1 MKDYALEYILGYL
14 KDILE
19 CDYICIKYEDNNLKV
34 NYRWGYIIINIEIDN
49 NFIFNNDTIQIS
61 RKCEREI
68 CNKVLS
74 LMHKE
79 EN

>member
-14 KDILE
+14 KDMLE
-19 CDYICIKYEDNNLKV
+19 CDYIGVRYDGNILKV
-34 NYRWGYIIINIEIDN
+34 NYRWGYIIINVEIDS

-61 RKCEREI
+61 RRCEREI
-68 CNKVLS
+68 CNKVLR

>member
-14 KDILE
+14 KDVLD
-19 CDYICIKYEDNNLKV
+19 CDYICVKYDGNNLKI
-34 NYRWGYIIINIEIDN
+34 NYRWGYIIINVEIDN

-68 CNKVLS
+68 CNKVLR

>member
-1 MKDYALEYILGYL
+1 MKEYALEYILGYL
-14 KDILE
+14 KDVLE
-19 CDYICIKYEDNNLKV
+19 CDYISVKYDDNNLEI
-34 NYRWGYIIINIEIDN
+34 NYRWGYLIINVKIDS
-49 NFIFNNDTIQIS
+49 NFIINNDTIQIS

-68 CNKVLS
+68 CNKVLK

>member
-14 KDILE
+14 KDVLD
-19 CDYICIKYEDNNLKV
+19 CDYICVKYDDNNLKI
-34 NYRWGYIIINIEIDN
+34 NYLWGHIIINVEIDN

-68 CNKVLS
+68 CNKVLR

>member
-14 KDILE
+14 KDTLE
-19 CDYICIKYEDNNLKV
+19 CDYICVKYDDKNLKV
-34 NYRWGYIIINIEIDN
+34 NYRWGYIIIDVEIDN

-74 LMHKE
+74 LMHKK
-79 EN
+79 

>member
-14 KDILE
+14 KDTLD
-19 CDYICIKYEDNNLKV
+19 CDYICVKYEDNNLKV
-34 NYRWGYIIINIEIDN
+34 NYRWGHIIINVEIDS

-61 RKCEREI
+61 RRCEREI

-74 LMHKE
+74 LMHRR

>member
-14 KDILE
+14 KDVLE
-19 CDYICIKYEDNNLKV
+19 CDYISVKYDDNNLEI
-34 NYRWGYIIINIEIDN
+34 NYRRGYLIINVEIDN
-49 NFIFNNDTIQIS
+49 NFIINNDTIQIS

-68 CNKVLS
+68 CNKVLR